1 MQGPKR
7 QFIGQIVQLAGA
19 VSLAAAMAMSVHH
32 AAIAVTLIGGAAA
45 YLVGR
50 KLRSV

>member
-1 MQGPKR
+1 MATAKQ

-19 VSLAAAMAMSVHH
+19 VSLAAAMVMSVHDV
-32 AAIAVTLIGGAAA
+32 AIAVTLIGGAVA